1 MNPDPFAE
9 LVTLEGM
16 VAQGQRAQS
25 DRDRLIRSLI
35 DSGVRQAE
43 AWRAWNEARARH
55 DLPPVTRAAVEAVM
69 RRTQPT
75 TV

>member
-1 MNPDPFAE
+1 MTTDPYSH

-16 VAQGQRAQS
+16 VAQGQRAQVE
-25 DRDRLIRSLI
+25 RDHLLRAMI
-35 DSGVRQAE
+35 DSGMKQAD

-55 DLPPVTRAAVEAVM
+55 NLPPVTRAAVEAVV